1 MLRNISN
8 YFKIMAVFM
17 AIVSISSCKKD
28 YSDPSR
34 ATQENVFNSI
44 AGLTGV
50 DVGLQRVYSLG
61 QASPL
66 YNFITINGLTTHEIF
81 VLNQGNTNEYKLNLG
96 GTQVDANNTLLL
108 GLWTTSNKLIY
119 DANNVIQA
127 SAIVADKGYASGLIA
142 YATIFKVLSLGALAE
157 FWEKVPDSTGKTVN
171 FIPRTDGL
179 NKAIASINYALSNI
193 AANPISAAF
202 LGNVPPGIDIVNTLH
217 ALKARYSLFAGNYPQ
232 ALAEANLVDLTKK
245 SVLNFEA
252 ANPNP
257 IFTSAGSNFNL
268 YQPVDS
274 SMALPV
280 GLQPDPADQRVPFY
294 MALSG
299 NVSSRFIMK
308 GFFGASLAAIPIY
321 LPGEMTLIKAE
332 SYANLPT
339 PDLANALI
347 ELNKVVT
354 KKPANDPFGVGANL
368 PPLVSPLTQAQLL
381 TQIYRNRCIELF
393 MSGLRLEDMRRL
405 NRPTSERGRNFMPY
419 PLQER
424 DNDPNT
430 PTDPIF

>member
-1 MLRNISN
+1 MLRYISN
-8 YFKIMAVFM
+8 YLKITTAF
-17 AIVSISSCKKD
+17 ALIIFISSCKKD
-28 YSDPSR
+28 YTDPSR
-34 ATQENVFNSI
+34 ATQESVFSSVS
-44 AGLTGV
+44 GLTGV

-66 YNFITINGLTTHEIF
+66 YNFVTISGLITHEIF
-81 VLNQGNTNEYKLNLG
+81 VLNQGNTNEYKLSLG
-96 GTQVDANNTLLL
+96 GNQVDATNTLLL
-108 GLWTTSNKLIY
+108 GLWTTCNKLIY
-119 DANNVIQA
+119 DANNVINA
-127 SAIVADKGYASGLIA
+127 SASVSDKGYASGLIGH
-142 YATIFKVLSLGALAE
+142 ATIFKALSLGALAE
-157 FWEKVPDSTGKTVN
+157 YWEKIPDTTGAKVN
-171 FIPRTDGL
+171 FIPRIDGL
-179 NKAIASINYALSNI
+179 NKAIAAINIALSNI

-202 LGNVPPGIDIVNTLH
+202 IGNVPAGIDIVNTLH

-299 NVSSRFIMK
+299 SSASRFIMK
-308 GFFGASLAAIPIY
+308 GFVGSSTAAFPIY

-332 SYANLPT
+332 SYANLAT
-339 PDLANALI
+339 PDLTNALI

-368 PPLVSPLTQAQLL
+368 PPLVGPLTQAQLL

-430 PTDPIF
+430 PTDPTF